1 MSDDYK
7 VTLQLK

>member
-1 MSDDYK
+1 MK